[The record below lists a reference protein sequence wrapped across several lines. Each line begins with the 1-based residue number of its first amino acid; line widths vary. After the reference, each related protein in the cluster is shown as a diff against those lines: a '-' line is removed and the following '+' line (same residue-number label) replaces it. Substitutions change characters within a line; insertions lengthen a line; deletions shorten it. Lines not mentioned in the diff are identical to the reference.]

1 MVGLTAF
8 FVCSIGRAPSC
19 VVADATRCSRRRP
32 PTHGMAQA
40 RHAPCTRRIG
50 TLKEEEIRR
59 GALFP
64 QVEGNQGGEVC
75 CCWTHLTLSSNPN
88 QKSFQRQTD
97 RPIDRTMRAL
107 LLLFAFFTGAFAT
120 ATPCLRRDTQE
131 LREYAAARGFIA
143 QEVANPRTLS
153 RLAGWLSSGSLDA
166 CLTVYTLSLQTPSP
180 ATATSSRRTT
190 TRCTRI
196 RLVSMDI
203 CDRGICSG
211 HLIQHNSTHTTTAH
225 MGGTADALLNPQG
238 IAGMGPGA
246 VTLGIKSQD
255 EGRE

>member
-1 MVGLTAF
+1 MLLLDSFDTLF
-8 FVCSIGRAPSC
+8 QSKSEIFSTP
-19 VVADATRCSRRRP
+19 DRP
-32 PTHGMAQA
+32 
-40 RHAPCTRRIG
+40 
-50 TLKEEEIRR
+50 
-59 GALFP
+59 
-64 QVEGNQGGEVC
+64 
-75 CCWTHLTLSSNPN
+75 
-88 QKSFQRQTD
+88 TD
-97 RPIDRTMRAL
+97 RPNHARPAPPLRL
-107 LLLFAFFTGAFAT
+107 
-120 ATPCLRRDTQE
+120 LRRGLCHCHALPAPRDP
-131 LREYAAARGFIA
+131 RAAGVRGRPGLHRA
-143 QEVANPRTLS
+143 GSGQPPYVVAV
-153 RLAGWLSSGSLDA
+153 GWLVVIGVVGRVSHSL
-166 CLTVYTLSLQTPSP
+166 YISLQTPSP

-190 TRCTRI
+190 TRCTRT